1 MSRTWRDCHVEF
13 QRRCATM
20 GQMKESPRQTIRRRS
35 GERRLEIGD
44 TVSIKEGVV
53 AVVVARY
60 RPSGTTDQVHY
71 VVELRPEEELIV
83 GAELVDAVRMSKP
96 QGESGAN

>member
-20 GQMKESPRQTIRRRS
+20 GQMKEAPRRTIRRRS
-35 GERRLEIGD
+35 DERKLEIGD

-53 AVVVARY
+53 AVVLARY
-60 RPSGTTDQVHY
+60 RPAGATDQVHY

-83 GAELVDAVRMSKP
+83 GAELVDAVKMSKA